1 MVLVRT
7 KFHTVAL
14 EEFLNK
20 RSELIKRQIVVGH
33 LTGQGP
39 AEELC
44 LPGTQQATV
53 LNEFRKGKLYFIQNH
68 MLCCL
73 YCFSGT
79 KSLLVA
85 TGKLMKSY
93 RVIVNYVYEYL

>member
-1 MVLVRT
+1 MLVRT

-20 RSELIKRQIVVGH
+20 RPELIRNKIFVGH
-33 LTGQGP
+33 LTGQGS

-53 LNEFRKGKLYFIQNH
+53 LNEFRKGKLY
-68 MLCCL
+68 
-73 YCFSGT
+73 
-79 KSLLVA
+79 SL
-85 TGKLMKSY
+85 
-93 RVIVNYVYEYL
+93 